1 MTLTAEAPTT
11 FTPPHS
17 ADALRRAY
25 AQARRNGPVRHRDIA
40 TSLSVSEGE
49 LIGAHAGV
57 PDNETR
63 GLMARRLR
71 GPWPALV
78 AALEALGEVM
88 ALTRNESCVH
98 EKVGTYREAS
108 FGGPA
113 GREMGLVLGGAID
126 LRVFYSRWA
135 HGFAVDEITPQ
146 GVQSSLQFFDAQG
159 VAVHKVFSRARTDR
173 GAWVE
178 LVARF
183 VADEQRCGL
192 DVVDAPGVAAERPD
206 VEIDIAGLRQAWASM
221 RDTHEF
227 FGLLK
232 RFGVTRRQALRLA
245 DPQFVQAVDLDS
257 APSLLHAA
265 AAAAVPIMVFVGNP
279 GMIQIHSGVVKK
291 IVPMGPWINVLDDG
305 FNLHLRQDQ
314 VAQAWIVRKPTADGL
329 VTSLE
334 LLDARGN
341 TIAMFFGERKPGRA
355 ELCTWRD
362 LVEGLAPDA
371 NPQALPCAC

>member
-1 MTLTAEAPTT
+1 MTLTVESPNTT
-11 FTPPHS
+11 
-17 ADALRRAY
+17 AALRRAY
-25 AQARRNGPVRHRDIA
+25 AEARRAGPVRHRDIA
-40 TSLSVSEGE
+40 AGLGISEGG
-49 LIGAHAGV
+49 LIAAHASV
-57 PDNETR
+57 RDHETR

-71 GPWPALV
+71 GPWPVLV
-78 AALEALGEVM
+78 ASLETVGEVM
-88 ALTRNESCVH
+88 ALTRNASCVH
-98 EKVGTYREAS
+98 EKVGVYRQAS
-108 FGGPA
+108 VGGPA
-113 GREMGLVLGGAID
+113 GHEIGLVLGGAID

-135 HGFAVDEITPQ
+135 HGFAVDEITPK
-146 GVQSSLQFFDAQG
+146 GMQSSLQFFDAQG
-159 VAVHKVFSRARTDR
+159 VALHKVFSRARTER

-183 VADEQRCGL
+183 VDDDQRCGIE
-192 DVVDAPGVAAERPD
+192 VMAAPSAAAESPD
-206 VEIDIAGLRQAWASM
+206 AEINVAGLRQAWASM

-245 DPQFVQAVDLDS
+245 DPRFVQAADLDG

-279 GMIQIHSGVVKK
+279 GMIQIHSGAVKK

-305 FNLHLRQDQ
+305 FNLHLRQDH
-314 VAQAWIVRKPTADGL
+314 VARAWIVRKPTADGL

-334 LLDARGN
+334 LFDAQGE
-341 TIAMFFGERKPGRA
+341 TIAMFFGEHKPGRA

-371 NPQALPCAC
+371 AAQALPCAC